1 MIRCLSLISS
11 QSLAIGIGITSP
23 TETVDLRQT
32 GWAMVPGNV
41 GSLSGCDPPARRPA
55 KGVGKGSGRVA
66 ASSKVFAVALG
77 PGPSNWRNVLG
88 LCSSP
93 VDMIAMMLNGGEMP
107 GQRSG
112 DTASNV

>member
-1 MIRCLSLISS
+1 MIRCLSSISS

-55 KGVGKGSGRVA
+55 KGVGKGSGRV
-66 ASSKVFAVALG
+66 SSELEGFCCRAGSGAEQLAKCAWALLF
-77 PGPSNWRNVLG
+77 SCRYDRNDVEWWRDAGTEVRG
-88 LCSSP
+88 YS
-93 VDMIAMMLNGGEMP
+93 
-107 GQRSG
+107 
-112 DTASNV
+112 